1 MLKTIVYVLMIF
13 TVIAEQTF
21 LFDYPVCLTKSPNK
35 FLYYYVCEL
44 P

>member
-13 TVIAEQTF
+13 TVIAEQRF
-21 LFDYPVCLTKSPNK
+21 LFDYPVVFTKIPNN

>member
-13 TVIAEQTF
+13 TVNAEQRF
-21 LFDYPVCLTKSPNK
+21 LFDYPACATKSPNN

-44 P
+44 L